1 MKLTGLNQYEH
12 LQAHGKCDILVKE
25 ENAMDNSYLILFSF
39 LLQESKRI
47 QLKPLV
53 NSMNLQYP
61 YDILWQELKEIKTD
75 ITKTDFLIIVRDILD
90 SDNYIF
96 FNEMPAEVT
105 NVIGY
110 RATKKLSDSSKLSK
124 ITDVIKDDKE
134 TVKKLEHIQNVLDQ
148 SSSFGISKTKLIS
161 EMVMDERAN
170 DFYVFNYGV
179 CREEL
184 VVLCAFTGRGKT
196 SLMLT
201 FVREALLNKLN
212 VMYISIKDFS
222 ETMLKQRILSAGE
235 FPDFKASCYSN
246 LTIPDLEIEIDQQSP
261 DIVFVDYLSVM
272 NASAKADTRRFELEN
287 ITSNLKRIAQDKK
300 IILVTAHQLNKDNPF
315 PKADDL
321 LEAKAGIVSHA
332 DLVLGIGGDIHSDY
346 RNITTIKSRRH
357 KPLEEFMVK
366 VNFDNLTYELAME
379 NTDDT

>member
-1 MKLTGLNQYEH
+1 
-12 LQAHGKCDILVKE
+12 
-25 ENAMDNSYLILFSF
+25 MDNSYLILFSF
-39 LLQESKRI
+39 LLQESKRN

-61 YDILWQELKEIKTD
+61 YDLLWQEIREIKTD
-75 ITKTDFLIIVRDILD
+75 ITKQDMLVIVKDMLE
-90 SDNYIF
+90 SDAYIF
-96 FNEMPAEVT
+96 FNEMPTEVS
-105 NVIGY
+105 NVVGY
-110 RATKKLSDSSKLSK
+110 RATKKLSDSSKLTK

-134 TVKKLEHIQNVLDQ
+134 TIKKLEHIQNILDQ
-148 SSSFGISKTKLIS
+148 SSSFGTSKTKLIS
-161 EMVMDERAN
+161 EITMDERDN

-179 CREEL
+179 CKEEL
-184 VVLCAFTGRGKT
+184 IVLCAFTGRGKT

-222 ETMLKQRILSAGE
+222 ETMLKQRVLSAGD
-235 FPDFKASCYSN
+235 FPDFKASCYST
-246 LTIPDLEIEIDQQSP
+246 LTIPDLEIEIDEQQP

-272 NASAKADTRRFELEN
+272 DASAKTDTRRFELEN

-300 IILVTAHQLNKDNPF
+300 IILVTGHQLNKDNPF

-346 RNITTIKSRRH
+346 RNVTTIKSRRH

-366 VNFDNLTYELAME
+366 VNFDNLTYEFAME
-379 NTDDT
+379 ETHGT